1 VLERLAKDYELAATI
16 LDYRTL
22 AKLKSTYLD
31 KLPKMISEKTGRIH
45 TNFSQAVTVTGRLA
59 SSDPNLQ
66 NIPIRTEEGRKIRE
80 AFIAAPHHFIVSAD
94 YSQVELR
101 IMAHLSKDPGLL
113 EAFAKGEDIHAKTA
127 SEIFGVPLN
136 EVTPLQRRY
145 AKTINFGLIY
155 GMSPY
160 GLAQQLGIDREEAK
174 AYIDRYFTR
183 YPKVAEYMERS
194 RMVAREKGYVETIF
208 GRRVY
213 VPEIHSE
220 SPARRNAAE
229 RQAINGPM
237 QGSAADIIKLAMID
251 VHQAL
256 QDKKATLSCK
266 YTTSWYLKRMKAN
279 WTSCGSTC
287 QPSCAKLP
295 GLTYP
300 WKLRLALGTIG
311 VRPIRAYLMALA
323 QAVWNALL

>member
-1 VLERLAKDYELAATI
+1 MDLEKNRSDTI
-16 LDYRTL
+16 
-22 AKLKSTYLD
+22 
-31 KLPKMISEKTGRIH
+31 

-80 AFIAAPHHFIVSAD
+80 AFIAAPHHLIVSAD

-113 EAFAKGEDIHAKTA
+113 EAFAKGEDVHAKTA
-127 SEIFGVPLN
+127 SEIFGIPLN
-136 EVTPLQRRY
+136 EVTSLQRRY

-160 GLAQQLGIDREEAK
+160 GLAQQLDIDREEAK

-237 QGSAADIIKLAMID
+237 QGSAADIIKLAMIE

-256 QDKKATLSCK
+256 QDKKATLSYKC
-266 YTTSWYLKRMKAN
+266 TTSWCLKRMKAN
-279 WTSCGSTC
+279 W
-287 QPSCAKLP
+287 PSCRSSCQLLCVKLP

-300 WKLRLALGTIG
+300 
-311 VRPIRAYLMALA
+311 
-323 QAVWNALL
+323 